1 LEEFMRVHALFAA
14 GLLGLAPAANA
25 QVSGTII
32 LGGGPIGGV
41 ITIGEP
47 VIVARPRARVVV
59 VERPVYVGPRVVYV
73 ERWRGKG
80 HFKHHGY
87 ARRVVYYDPRDRV
100 YYERHHKGGRRVE
113 VWERDGRYYR
123 DHDRDDDR
131 YDRRR
136 DRDDDRSDDRD
147 DDRRNDRRR

>member
-1 LEEFMRVHALFAA
+1 MRVHALFAA

-32 LGGGPIGGV
+32 IGGGPVGGV

-47 VIVARPRARVVV
+47 VIVARPRARVVYV
-59 VERPVYVGPRVVYV
+59 DRPVYSPRVIYV

-80 HFKHHGY
+80 HYKHDRY

-100 YYERHHKGGRRVE
+100 YYDRHRKGCREVE

-123 DHDRDDDR
+123 DHDGYDDR
-131 YDRRR
+131 YDDRR
-136 DRDDDRSDDRD
+136 DDRYNDRD
-147 DDRRNDRRR
+147 YDRDYDGRRYR

>member
-1 LEEFMRVHALFAA
+1 MRVHALFAA

-59 VERPVYVGPRVVYV
+59 VERPVYGPRVIYV
-73 ERWRGKG
+73 ERWHGRG
-80 HFKHHGY
+80 HFKHDRY

-100 YYERHHKGGRRVE
+100 YYDRHHRGYRKVE

-123 DHDRDDDR
+123 DYDRDHDRYERRRDDRRGDRDDDR
-131 YDRRR
+131 YGRR
-136 DRDDDRSDDRD
+136 DG
-147 DDRRNDRRR
+147 RRHR